1 MIPACWLSV
10 DLTVFNS
17 AGSKVQKGENL
28 YRSDGPAGSL
38 SQPRAKPSLPL
49 PTRDALALCLLV
61 GGALALRVLSLLG
74 RNFVIEMEGA
84 PHTRAGENVA
94 NDAGYFST
102 IFGWELVFQP
112 LYPCLIA
119 LASFLPGSDIE
130 FKARLVSLLLQ
141 TAMVLPIFLLTR
153 MLHGITA
160 AVLSGALIAIHPLL
174 VVAAPS
180 VLTAPTCLTLYFTGL
195 YGAALTVETGGVRA
209 RVLAGVAFGLAYLT
223 RPEGIVLAAA
233 AGGHGLGG
241 AGGRP
246 SWTGPARRPARR
258 SARRAARRF
267 CSRREHA
274 PRRRPGNRL
283 ALASYR
289 QIRALRQECPARHS
303 PPQHRAGDALSS
315 MDPTPS
321 IKILTRLHPS

>member
-1 MIPACWLSV
+1 M
-10 DLTVFNS
+10 
-17 AGSKVQKGENL
+17 
-28 YRSDGPAGSL
+28 
-38 SQPRAKPSLPL
+38 
-49 PTRDALALCLLV
+49 
-61 GGALALRVLSLLG
+61 SLL
-74 RNFVIEMEGA
+74 F
-84 PHTRAGENVA
+84 
-94 NDAGYFST
+94 
-102 IFGWELVFQP
+102 
-112 LYPCLIA
+112 
-119 LASFLPGSDIE
+119 
-130 FKARLVSLLLQ
+130 Q
-141 TAMVLPIFLLTR
+141 TAMVLPISLLTR
-153 MLHGITA
+153 MLQGFTA

-180 VLTAPTCLTLYFTGL
+180 VLTEPTYLTLYFTGL
-195 YGAALTVETGGVRA
+195 YGAALAVETGGVRA
-209 RVLAGVAFGLAYLT
+209 GVLAGVAFGLAYLT

-258 SARRAARRF
+258 A
-267 CSRREHA
+267 CSRRERA
-274 PRRRPGNRL
+274 SRRRPGNRL